1 MAIDAASLFE
11 TFVQNVE
18 SYLLWDKLKTE
29 PHQAGTF
36 TASSSAT
43 SVPRLTFTRLENSGR
58 RLGSS
63 TTCEPWPRLSRDST
77 QGPFSQSPIRSN
89 KTQNNAPA
97 AVRAAWPSVKATLEA
112 ATIPQPDEETP
123 APKGRSG
130 RRPSTKPLAS
140 YANTRRNRTPPMAW
154 SEIAVE
160 YLSEHPEATTNAAG
174 KPLTWNHVRDA
185 WRRYYGDKKPKQH
198 KRPAKKNAQ
207 NI

>member
-29 PHQAGTF
+29 PHQAGNIHGIIIGDF
-36 TASSSAT
+36 GATADVYEARKLRAALWIIDN
-43 SVPRLTFTRLENSGR
+43 VRAVAEVIQGFDPRPILTIANQIEQD
-58 RLGSS
+58 
-63 TTCEPWPRLSRDST
+63 PD
-77 QGPFSQSPIRSN
+77 
-89 KTQNNAPA
+89 NAPA

-112 ATIPQPDEETP
+112 ATIPQPQDTP

-130 RRPSTKPLAS
+130 RRPTTKPLARF
-140 YANTRRNRTPPMAW
+140 ANTRRNRTPPMAW

-160 YLSEHPEATTNAAG
+160 YLSEHPKATTNATG
-174 KPLTWNHVRDA
+174 KSLTWNHVRDA
-185 WRRYYGDKKPKQH
+185 WRRYYGDKKPKQR
-198 KRPAKKNAQ
+198 KRPARKNAQ